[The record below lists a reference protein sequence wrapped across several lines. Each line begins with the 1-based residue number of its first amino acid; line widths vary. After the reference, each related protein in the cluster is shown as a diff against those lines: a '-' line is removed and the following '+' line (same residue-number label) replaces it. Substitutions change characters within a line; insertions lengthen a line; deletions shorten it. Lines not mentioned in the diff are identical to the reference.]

1 MNNYLTVDLGIE
13 FFGGAHPLQNMS
25 GVGLVV
31 GAGVSNA
38 LVIAGVI
45 LIITI
50 IYSGISM
57 IGAAGNAQTFERA
70 RLILTSAL
78 IGFVIVVA
86 SWFIVNYVVF
96 STIGISPLL

>member
-1 MNNYLTVDLGIE
+1 MENYIAEDLGAL
-13 FFGGAHPLQNMS
+13 FFGGSHPLQNMT

-38 LVIAGVI
+38 LILAGVI
-45 LIITI
+45 LLITI
-50 IYSGISM
+50 IYAGISM
-57 IGAAGNAQTFERA
+57 IGAAGNAQAFERA

-96 STIGISPLL
+96 STIGYSPLL